1 MIDDVVEK
9 FWIDKIE
16 LINGVVLAELVELAG
31 LAEYLENIEGI
42 LFDEVLSLLIGDLK
56 LN

>member
-16 LINGVVLAELVELAG
+16 LINGVELAELVELAG

-42 LFDEVLSLLIGDLK
+42 LFDEELALLIGDLK